1 MFLLAL
7 SFLAGILSVF
17 AACVLPLL
25 PVIVGGSLTTGGSR
39 RRMYIIVL
47 SLAISIVL
55 FTLILKASTLFIDIP
70 EAFWRY
76 FSGIIIIAL
85 GIFTVYPNLW
95 VSVPGINALNRSSNR
110 LLSEGYQRGGT
121 LGDVTMGVALGP
133 VFASCSPT
141 YFLILA
147 TVLPAQP
154 ILGFVYLVTY
164 AIGLSL
170 ALLLIAILGER
181 LTQRVGVSLSPDGY
195 FFKSIGIILIVVGIL
210 IASGA
215 MKKVETWFVERGLDA
230 TFIELKL
237 LGADSERSSQ
247 SVSTDMTFVDPETK
261 RFMYKAAPELV
272 APAGYLNTGNKPILI
287 GQYRG
292 DKVVLIDI
300 WTYSCIN
307 CQRTLPY
314 ITKWYETYKQMGL
327 EIVGVHTP
335 EFAFEKNVKNVE
347 KAIAQWGITYPVIL
361 DNEFKTWTAFGNQY
375 WPRKYLIDIDGY
387 IIYDHIGEGGY
398 EETEAAIQRAL
409 AERAVRLGL
418 IASST
423 SSVSGTVVAETPDRR
438 VGSPE
443 IYFGAWR
450 NDLFGNGV
458 AKQQGRQS
466 LPLPKPMPLKKNVLY
481 MYGEWDIAYE
491 YAKNAA
497 AGAEITFKYDA
508 KNVYMVARADK
519 PVRVEIYVDG
529 VRTQAFDIQEDRLYD
544 VVRGSEYAEHVLDI
558 KILDSGLEIYTFTFG

>member
-7 SFLAGILSVF
+7 SFLAGVLSVF

-39 RRMYIIVL
+39 RRMYAIVG
-47 SLAISIVL
+47 SLAVSIVL
-55 FTLILKASTLFIDIP
+55 FTLLLKASTVFIDIP

-76 FSGIIIIAL
+76 FSGLIIIAL
-85 GIFTVYPNLW
+85 GIFTVFPNLW

-110 LLSEGYQRGGT
+110 LLSEGYKRGGT
-121 LGDVTMGVALGP
+121 TGDLIMGVSLGP

-154 ILGFVYLVTY
+154 LLGFAYLVSY
-164 AIGLSL
+164 AVGLSL
-170 ALLLIAILGER
+170 TLLVIAIVGER
-181 LTQRVGVSLSPDGY
+181 LTQRLGVSLSPDGF
-195 FFKSIGIILIVVGIL
+195 FFKSFGVILIVVGVL
-210 IASGA
+210 IATGA

-230 TFIELKL
+230 TFIELRL
-237 LGADSERSSQ
+237 LGADSESSTSAVQ
-247 SVSTDMTFVDPETK
+247 TDMTFVSPDTK

-272 APAGYLNTGNKPILI
+272 TPSAYLNTNGLPITLS
-287 GQYRG
+287 QYRG
-292 DKVVLIDI
+292 EKVVLIDI

-314 ITKWYETYKQMGL
+314 ITKWYETYKDMGL

-347 KAIAQWGITYPVIL
+347 KAIAQWGISYPVIL
-361 DNEFKTWTAFGNQY
+361 DNEFKTWSAFGNQY

-398 EETEAAIQRAL
+398 EETESAIQRAL

-418 IASST
+418 IAST
-423 SSVSGTVVAETPDRR
+423 TDSVSGTVVAEAPEQR
-438 VGSPE
+438 VASPE

-450 NDLFGNGV
+450 NDLFGNGIS
-458 AKQQGRQS
+458 KKEGHQS
-466 LPLPKPMPLKKNVLY
+466 LALPKPMPLKKNTLY
-481 MYGEWDIAYE
+481 LYGEWDIAYE
-491 YAKNAA
+491 YARNSE

-519 PVRVEIYVDG
+519 PVRVAVFIDG
-529 VRTQAFDIQEDRLYD
+529 EQLHEFVIQEDRLYD
-544 VVRGSEYAEHVLDI
+544 IVRGTDYGEHVLDI
-558 KILDSGLEIYTFTFG
+558 QILDPGLEVYTFTFG